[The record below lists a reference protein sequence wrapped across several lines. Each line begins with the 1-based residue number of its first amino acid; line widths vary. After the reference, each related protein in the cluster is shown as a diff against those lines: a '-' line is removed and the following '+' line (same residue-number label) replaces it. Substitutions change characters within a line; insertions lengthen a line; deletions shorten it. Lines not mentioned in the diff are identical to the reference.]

1 MAKYM
6 HHSFVHNRSVLEL
19 CVVLFLLILAYIFLK
34 VYFRDSRRLL
44 GAGLFLF
51 CFVSFNKHSIPSPPN
66 NPLSLRASECGSYA
80 PFLPKHTPPEYCSR
94 SSTYHHRHALPLRL
108 RSSLSVLTSLCAQR
122 PPAPCP
128 RSIANH
134 QQEMSRQ
141 PSPKT
146 IFRLC
151 SSFRSQWR
159 TKRSTRPRDPPGRG
173 VVYLRRIRLRAERFR
188 TDGHLRTVC
197 IPA

>member
-1 MAKYM
+1 M

-34 VYFRDSRRLL
+34 VYFQDSRRLL
-44 GAGLFLF
+44 GAGLLLF
-51 CFVSFNKHSIPSPPN
+51 CIVSFNKHSIPSPPN

-141 PSPKT
+141 QLAPKPSSHKVTFGILKDTGPQQPT
-146 IFRLC
+146 YFEL
-151 SSFRSQWR
+151 
-159 TKRSTRPRDPPGRG
+159 T
-173 VVYLRRIRLRAERFR
+173 
-188 TDGHLRTVC
+188 TDGRTMLVAPPDL
-197 IPA
+197 IISRWKHDPQFASV